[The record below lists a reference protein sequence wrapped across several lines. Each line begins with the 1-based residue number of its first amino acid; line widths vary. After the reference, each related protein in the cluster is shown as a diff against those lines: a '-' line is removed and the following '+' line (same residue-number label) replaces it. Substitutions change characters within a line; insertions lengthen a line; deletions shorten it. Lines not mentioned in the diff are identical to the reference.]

1 MKAASANQVQVG
13 LDPGITAAGCGLDEV
28 VWNILGHTYTLKAEG
43 ANAFAFETYDPPGTF
58 VPPHV
63 HPTQDEFICVL
74 ENEFDLYLD
83 GQHHKAHAGDLVRL
97 PAGIPH
103 GYYNLSAMPTRAM
116 FWVAP
121 GRRLREL
128 FDALH
133 NLGDPEQ
140 VVREAARREVHFLKP
155 EEYAF
160 DPFAM
165 KGTGQP

>member
-1 MKAASANQVQVG
+1 MKAAIANQVQVG
-13 LDPGITAAGCGLDEV
+13 LDPGITAAGRGVDEV

-63 HPTQDEFICVL
+63 HPTQDEFIYVL

-83 GQHHKAHAGDLVRL
+83 GQHHKAQAGDLVRL
-97 PAGIPH
+97 PAGTPP
-103 GYYNLSAMPTRAM
+103 GYNPLSAVPPRAR
-116 FWVAP
+116 FWGAP

-140 VVREAARREVHFLKP
+140 VVQEAARREVHFLKP

-160 DPFAM
+160 DPLAM